1 MQKERYFDF
10 IIKYFPY
17 ISLIFVLDVSISLWW
32 SYLTFEREIYEWI
45 LFKAVKNV
53 FIVFILEIFIIHIFF
68 LFFKERARYIVYFLA
83 VYAVIAFILQTY
95 LLVNYSAKFNPM
107 FIDFFLQTNLGE
119 IYEFF
124 EFYIDIKLISIFI
137 LFLLFIFLWIYFF
150 SKIQKYLYLPNKKI
164 LISFCAI
171 YIFVI
176 VGLLLDCANRYFI
189 KKQGINSLD
198 KINFTFFFD
207 LPLQIR
213 GYYGDTGLWANYV
226 FYLNNY
232 QNVANSYKEKINIEK
247 RIPYVVFI
255 VGESTQRNYMS
266 LYGYDLKTTP
276 NLDILEK
283 NGNLIKFSDT
293 ISPFASTQASLRRI
307 MNFSNIENEENWYD
321 RLNIIDLFELAGY
334 NTAFISNH
342 EPMSGHT
349 SITTAVANRAKETIF
364 LNKFATDDKIF
375 TKAFD
380 TEMLPLI
387 KDRINEKNFFVLQLM
402 GTHFRYDR
410 RYEKQFAKF
419 TSKDIKRNLDEK
431 FKVNIANYANA
442 VLYNDYFV
450 NEVFSFFKDKEAIIV
465 YISDH
470 GESVYEYR
478 DRAEHFVTSR
488 FTAEIPFFFIVSD
501 KFKQNNPELVDRI
514 IKAKNRP
521 FMIDDLIHTMTTI
534 GGIKVEDY
542 DPARDVLSDEFNSNR
557 IRIFNGEV
565 DYDKVLKYEKA
576 RY

>member
-1 MQKERYFDF
+1 M
-10 IIKYFPY
+10 
-17 ISLIFVLDVSISLWW
+17 
-32 SYLTFEREIYEWI
+32 
-45 LFKAVKNV
+45 
-53 FIVFILEIFIIHIFF
+53 
-68 LFFKERARYIVYFLA
+68 
-83 VYAVIAFILQTY
+83 
-95 LLVNYSAKFNPM
+95 
-107 FIDFFLQTNLGE
+107 
-119 IYEFF
+119 
-124 EFYIDIKLISIFI
+124 
-137 LFLLFIFLWIYFF
+137 
-150 SKIQKYLYLPNKKI
+150 
-164 LISFCAI
+164 
-171 YIFVI
+171 
-176 VGLLLDCANRYFI
+176 

-198 KINFTFFFD
+198 KINFTFLLD

-232 QNVANSYKEKINIEK
+232 QNVANSYKEKINIKK
-247 RIPYVVFI
+247 RVPYVIFI

-307 MNFSNIENEENWYD
+307 MNFSNIENDENWYD

-334 NTAFISNH
+334 NTVFISNH

-364 LNKFATDDKIF
+364 LNKFTTDDKIF

-380 TEMLPLI
+380 AEMLPLI
-387 KDRINEKNFFVLQLM
+387 KDRIDEKNFFVLQLM

-542 DPARDVLSDEFNSNR
+542 DPARDVLSDKFNSNR

>member
-1 MQKERYFDF
+1 M
-10 IIKYFPY
+10 
-17 ISLIFVLDVSISLWW
+17 
-32 SYLTFEREIYEWI
+32 IY
-45 LFKAVKNV
+45 
-53 FIVFILEIFIIHIFF
+53 
-68 LFFKERARYIVYFLA
+68 
-83 VYAVIAFILQTY
+83 
-95 LLVNYSAKFNPM
+95 
-107 FIDFFLQTNLGE
+107 
-119 IYEFF
+119 
-124 EFYIDIKLISIFI
+124 
-137 LFLLFIFLWIYFF
+137 
-150 SKIQKYLYLPNKKI
+150 I
-164 LISFCAI
+164 LI
-171 YIFVI
+171 I

-189 KKQGINSLD
+189 KKQGIDSID
-198 KINFTFFFD
+198 KINFSFFIDIPEQF
-207 LPLQIR
+207 LR
-213 GYYGDTGLWANYV
+213 YYGENGIWADYN
-226 FYLNNY
+226 FYLKNY
-232 QNVANSYKEKINIEK
+232 EKIANDYKNSIATISEK

-293 ISPFASTQASLRRI
+293 ISPFASTQASLRRV
-307 MNFSNIENEENWYD
+307 MNFSNIENEKNWYD
-321 RLNIIDLFELAGY
+321 RINIVDLYNLAGY
-334 NTAFISNH
+334 KSMFISNH
-342 EPMSGHT
+342 EQPLSGHT
-349 SITTAVANRAKETIF
+349 SITRAVASRANKTIYLDEF
-364 LNKFATDDKIF
+364 TTDDKIF
-375 TKAFD
+375 TKQPDGA
-380 TEMLPLI
+380 MLPYI
-387 KDRINEKNFFVLQLM
+387 KNASNIYDFFVLQLM
-402 GTHFRYDR
+402 GTHFKYDR

-442 VLYNDYFV
+442 VLYNDYFI
-450 NEVFSFFKDKEAIIV
+450 NEVFGFFKDKEAIVV

-501 KFKQNNPELVDRI
+501 KFKQNNPELVNRI
-514 IKAKNRP
+514 IKAKDRP
-521 FMIDDLIHTMTTI
+521 FMIDDLIHTMTSI